1 MKNTGKVVGGR
12 VNFYNGVDIVKI
24 VGGDKVRKKIRN
36 YNNKTYAVIVCTITL

>member
-24 VGGDKVRKKIRN
+24 VGGDKVRKKLEI
-36 YNNKTYAVIVCTITL
+36 TIIKLMQ